1 MPTEDMGL
9 FAGLE
14 AGLLEKAAAQASAP
28 ANLVSAVM
36 SALQFGSGGGQ
47 SYAQLVDAYKG
58 WVYTSVDKIAK
69 TIATRPLRLYTL
81 RKKNGQKLLDPSGVL
96 VQFKQ
101 IGVASERTYA
111 LKNMG
116 LEKREVL
123 EHPFLDLI
131 HRPNGIM
138 SRMIL
143 WYETMIR
150 MELGGF
156 CGWYLPS
163 NGLGLPG
170 EIWPLPLTKGA
181 TLKPRVSGSMQIE
194 EWIYQDGSVR
204 KSFKPQ
210 EILPLKYPNPSSPWE
225 GFSPLMAQQHPYD
238 IDLFLMQQQR
248 ALLKNMGIPGVHLH
262 TDQPLTK
269 ERLTEIL
276 EQIRE
281 QWGDATRS
289 GRPMVTHSGLAAEK
303 TGWSNREMRI
313 GEIAKYSRE
322 KTITSYD
329 LSEAKLGLEVPSNRA
344 NMEVLD
350 ETFEKECIGPKCTLL
365 EEQIN
370 TFFLPRY
377 DQGIFAE
384 FDQPDIGDRD
394 FNLRETEMELR
405 NFVTVVNDVRARK
418 GLPPVPWGSKPWI
431 PLGVSQ
437 EGSESAPP
445 PPPKGN
451 GVETQEEKASR
462 TDRRNRRWQ
471 LFISR
476 TAPWERLMT
485 GQMQGYFKHQGEE
498 VIARLHRLGHQV
510 EAQYAG
516 WSRKAVQK
524 HIAEKGVGDNINIDK
539 KAEAARLKL
548 LFTPPVTTMVGNGG
562 ARVLRELGA
571 AVVFNVND
579 PKVKKWIGT
588 RMDMFSEAVAGTT
601 FDDIKVIL
609 RQGFSEGKPLS
620 AIADTLREKF
630 DSYDKY
636 RAPLISRTEVMAGN
650 NMADILAIRQ
660 AGIEEKVLKTWITA
674 GDENVRPT
682 HMDAGA
688 RYEEGI
694 PIGEMFQV
702 GDDEMDAPGNGSD
715 PAETINCRCAM
726 GYEKA

>member
-1 MPTEDMGL
+1 
-9 FAGLE
+9 
-14 AGLLEKAAAQASAP
+14 
-28 ANLVSAVM
+28 
-36 SALQFGSGGGQ
+36 
-47 SYAQLVDAYKG
+47 VDCYRS
-58 WVYTSVDKIAK
+58 WVYTSIDKIGK
-69 TIATRPLRLYTL
+69 TMGMRPGHLYVYR
-81 RKKNGQKLLDPSGVL
+81 RKGGEKILDPSGIRMQL
-96 VQFKQ
+96 KE
-101 IGVASERTYA
+101 IGTASERAYA
-111 LKNMG
+111 LKQMDV
-116 LEKREVL
+116 EKQEIFD
-123 EHPFLDLI
+123 HPWLDLLR
-131 HRPNGIM
+131 RPNGIM
-138 SRMIL
+138 SKMVL
-143 WYETMIR
+143 WYETIMR
-150 MELGGF
+150 MELGGL
-156 CGWYLPS
+156 CGWYLPK

-181 TLKPRVSGSMQIE
+181 TLKPRVSGNMQIE

-204 KSFKPQ
+204 RTFKPE

-225 GFSPLMAQQHPYD
+225 GFSPLMAQQYPYD

-248 ALLKNMGIPGVHLH
+248 ALLKNMGIPGMHLH
-262 TDQPLTK
+262 TEQQLLK

-276 EQIRE
+276 EQIRD

-289 GRPMVTHSGLAAEK
+289 GRPMVTHSGLKADKA
-303 TGWSNREMRI
+303 GWSNRDMQF
-313 GEIAKYSRE
+313 GPLAKYSRE

-350 ETFEKECIGPKCTLL
+350 ETFIKECIGPKCALI
-365 EEQIN
+365 EEQIE
-370 TFFLPRY
+370 TFLLPRY
-377 DQGIFAE
+377 DRGLTFE
-384 FDQPDIGDRD
+384 FDLPDTGDRD
-394 FNLRETEMELR
+394 LILRETEMELR

-437 EGSESAPP
+437 EGSEPPAPQ

-451 GVETQEEKASR
+451 GIDAEEDKASR

-471 LFISR
+471 LFIAR

-498 VIARLHRLGHQV
+498 VIARLNRLGHQV

-516 WSRKAVQK
+516 WSRKAVQE
-524 HIAEKGVGDNINIDK
+524 HIAKKGVGDNINIDK

-579 PKVKKWIGT
+579 PKVRKWIGT
-588 RMDMFSEAVAGTT
+588 RMEMFSEEVSGTT
-601 FDDIKVIL
+601 FDDIKAVL

-620 AIADTLREKF
+620 AIADTLRERF

-660 AGIEEKVLKTWITA
+660 AGIEDKVLKTWITA

-682 HMDAGA
+682 HVDAGA

-702 GDDEMDAPGNGSD
+702 GDDEMDAPGNGTD

>member
-1 MPTEDMGL
+1 MPKEEIDL

-14 AGLLEKAAAQASAP
+14 AGIREKAASQPPAS
-28 ANLVSAVM
+28 LVSAVM
-36 SALQFGSGGGQ
+36 SALQFGTGGGQ
-47 SYAQLVDAYKG
+47 SYAQLVDCYRS
-58 WVYTSVDKIAK
+58 WVYTSIDKIAK
-69 TIATRPLRLYTL
+69 TVATRALRLFTL
-81 RKKNGQKLLDPSGVL
+81 RKKNGQKLLDPGVVL
-96 VQFKQ
+96 VQLKQ
-101 IGVASERTYA
+101 IGVASERAYA
-111 LKNMG
+111 LKEMG
-116 LEKREVL
+116 LEKREIL
-123 EHPFLDLI
+123 EHPFLERL
-131 HRPNGIM
+131 HRPNGVM
-138 SRMIL
+138 SRMVL

-156 CGWYLPS
+156 CGWYLPK

-181 TLKPRVSGSMQIE
+181 SLKPRISGNMQIE
-194 EWIYQDGSVR
+194 EWTYQDGSVR
-204 KSFKPQ
+204 KIFKPE
-210 EILPLKYPNPSSPWE
+210 EILPLKYPNPASPWE

-248 ALLKNMGIPGVHLH
+248 ALLKNMGVPGMHLH
-262 TDQPLTK
+262 TDQQLIK
-269 ERLTEIL
+269 ERLAEII

-281 QWGDATRS
+281 QWGSATQS
-289 GRPMVTHSGLAAEK
+289 GKPLVTHSGLKADKA
-303 TGWSNREMRI
+303 GWSNKDMNVT
-313 GEIAKYSRE
+313 GLAKYSRE

-350 ETFEKECIGPKCTLL
+350 ETFYKECIGPKCALL

-384 FDQPDIGDRD
+384 FDQPDAGDRD
-394 FNLRETEMELR
+394 FNLRETEMELK
-405 NFVTVVNDVRARK
+405 NFVSTINDVLKRK
-418 GLPPVPWGSKPWI
+418 GRPTVPWGDRPWV
-431 PLGVSQ
+431 PLGMMQ
-437 EGSESAPP
+437 EGDEPPEP

-451 GVETQEEKASR
+451 GLDADEEEKASR

-471 LFISR
+471 QFIAR
-476 TAPWERLMT
+476 TAPWERMLS
-485 GQMQGYFKHQGEE
+485 GQMKGYFHAQGGE
-498 VIARLHRLGHQV
+498 VIARLHRLGPQT

-516 WSRKAVQK
+516 WSRKSVQE
-524 HIAEKGVGDNINIDK
+524 HIAKKGVGDNINIDR

-548 LFTPPVTTMVGNGG
+548 LFTPPVTSMVEQGG

-571 AVVFNVND
+571 SVLFNVAD
-579 PKVKKWIGT
+579 PKVQKWLGQ
-588 RMDMFSEAVAGTT
+588 RMAMFSEEVSGTT
-601 FDDIKVIL
+601 FTDVKAIL

-630 DSYDKY
+630 DSYEAY

-660 AGIEEKVLKTWITA
+660 AGIEDKVLKTWITA

-682 HMDAGA
+682 HMEAGA
-688 RYEEGI
+688 RYSDGI

-702 GDDEMDAPGNGSD
+702 GNDEMDAPGNGSD
-715 PAETINCRCAM
+715 PAEVINCRCAM